1 MESEH
6 QKFSERNAVLIQVD
20 PDLCAGF
27 AECVVAAPDVFAL
40 NDDNLAI
47 VTNPDG
53 ADLDT
58 LLEAAAS
65 CPVSAILLYDE
76 EGDQVKPEM

>member
-1 MESEH
+1 MESQF

-20 PDLCAGF
+20 PDICAGF

-40 NDDNLAI
+40 NDDHIAI
-47 VTNPDG
+47 VTDPDG
-53 ADLDT
+53 ADLDM

-65 CPVSAILLYDE
+65 CPVTAILLYDE
-76 EGDQVKPEM
+76 EGDQVKPEV

>member
-40 NDDNLAI
+40 TDDNLAI

-76 EGDQVKPEM
+76 EGDQIKPEM

>member
-27 AECVVAAPDVFAL
+27 AECVVAAPKVFAL

-65 CPVSAILLYDE
+65 CPVSAIMLYDE
-76 EGDQVKPEM
+76 EGDQVKLEM

>member
-1 MESEH
+1 MESDH
-6 QKFSERNAVLIQVD
+6 QKFSERNGVLIDVD

-27 AECVVAAPDVFAL
+27 AECVVAAPDVFML

-47 VTNPDG
+47 ITNPDG

-58 LLEAAAS
+58 LMEAAAS

-76 EGDQVKPEM
+76 EGERIVPEV

>member
-1 MESEH
+1 MESDH
-6 QKFSERNAVLIQVD
+6 QKFSERNGVLIDVD
-20 PDLCAGF
+20 TDLCAGF
-27 AECVVAAPDVFAL
+27 ADCVVAAPDVFAL

-47 VTNPDG
+47 ITDPEG

-58 LLEAAAS
+58 LMQAAAS

-76 EGDQVKPEM
+76 EGELIVPEV

>member
-6 QKFSERNAVLIQVD
+6 QKFSERNGVLIQVD

-27 AECVVAAPDVFAL
+27 AECVVAAPGVFAL